1 MRTLNLHQLATFQVV
16 AKHCSYVRAAEEL
29 HFSQP
34 AVSAQIRQL
43 EETLGVKLFDQIGR
57 KTHLTHSGEELYLY
71 SQKIFTLIDET
82 LETMESLRSPHYG
95 RLSVGADTTV
105 GTYVIPGLLG
115 KFHQFYSEVEITLD
129 VVNRAAL
136 VDALVNNRIDMA
148 IVGRVPDDIPVVI
161 EPFALNELVLVASP
175 VHRLAGRR
183 SVPLEELAKEHFL
196 LREIGSGTRAALE
209 TVLQEAGIPLQ
220 VSMQVGNNSAIKQG
234 VAAGLGIELE
244 TKRFWFVVVSYVDG
258 PTETY
263 ALPVKIAS
271 GSAARVVSR
280 SAPHAIIARLAGP
293 QETILYDAVWDE
305 KFRSQLFE
313 AIAQRQIM
321 KGHVGDLVGI
331 AGKALAADSS
341 VAVDKSQVLGGEQR
355 HSSMLF
361 ENKFFL
367 KLYRKLEDGVNPDV
381 EITRFLTERANFSNV
396 PAFAG
401 ALEYRHE
408 KSEPAVVC
416 LLQSATM
423 SESDGWALTLDAVGR
438 YYERVL
444 GRKADLQNQTAP
456 PGSLLDE

>member
-43 EETLGVKLFDQIGR
+43 EETMGVKLFDQIGR
-57 KTHLTHSGEELYLY
+57 KTHLTHAGEELYLY

-82 LETMESLRSPHYG
+82 LQTMESLRSPHYG

-161 EPFALNELVLVASP
+161 EPFAPNELVLVASP

-234 VAAGLGIELE
+234 VAAGLGIALISRVALDMELE
-244 TKRFWFVVVSYVDG
+244 TKRLV
-258 PTETY
+258 
-263 ALPVKIAS
+263 
-271 GSAARVVSR
+271 
-280 SAPHAIIARLAGP
+280 
-293 QETILYDAVWDE
+293 IL
-305 KFRSQLFE
+305 
-313 AIAQRQIM
+313 
-321 KGHVGDLVGI
+321 
-331 AGKALAADSS
+331 
-341 VAVDKSQVLGGEQR
+341 
-355 HSSMLF
+355 
-361 ENKFFL
+361 
-367 KLYRKLEDGVNPDV
+367 DV
-381 EITRFLTERANFSNV
+381 EGFPVMRQWRLVHLKDKHLSATARAF
-396 PAFAG
+396 
-401 ALEYRHE
+401 
-408 KSEPAVVC
+408 KSF
-416 LLQSATM
+416 LLQHA
-423 SESDGWALTLDAVGR
+423 DHRVRRKDLGNHGR
-438 YYERVL
+438 
-444 GRKADLQNQTAP
+444 TT
-456 PGSLLDE
+456 